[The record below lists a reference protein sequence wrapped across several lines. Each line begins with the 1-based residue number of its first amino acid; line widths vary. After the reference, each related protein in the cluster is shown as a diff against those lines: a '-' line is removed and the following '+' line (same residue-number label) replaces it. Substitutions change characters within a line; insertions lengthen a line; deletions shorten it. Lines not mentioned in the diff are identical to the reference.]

1 MKTKQ
6 LKSIIDQ
13 FEKILIEHDPK
24 KILAQSDLI
33 RIIFNKS
40 QNKFWLIKQII
51 HNVVL
56 SNDEIIKL
64 LRIIFKQ

>member
-24 KILAQSDLI
+24 KVLAQSDLI

-56 SNDEIIKL
+56 STDEIIKL
-64 LRIIFKQ
+64 LRIIFK

>member
-6 LKSIIDQ
+6 LKNIIDQ

-40 QNKFWLIKQII
+40 QNKFWLIKQIL

-56 SNDEIIKL
+56 STDEIIKL
-64 LRIIFKQ
+64 LRIIFK

>member
-6 LKSIIDQ
+6 LQNIIDQ

-24 KILAQSDLI
+24 KVLAQSDLI

-40 QNKFWLIKQII
+40 RNKFWLVKQII

-56 SNDEIIKL
+56 STDEIIKL
-64 LRIIFKQ
+64 LRIIFK